1 MNGKIICGQMLPP
14 LHLGYSDDEQKI
26 KHYEIWR
33 NDMIRLTE
41 LVDLRT
47 FSSIVKEELTD
58 KQKKLD
64 VDGDGKLEKS
74 DFEKLRAQKE
84 EIGPKDQV
92 DSGEYDYEGDMAK
105 NQLRTIIRNAQML
118 HDMLDDQTNLPEWVQ
133 GKITLAKEYTQSA
146 AQYLRSEKDQNSE
159 PKSGELS
166 ELSPNLLR
174 RASAKA
180 SDNWEKHDATDD
192 YHHKK
197 GVDARKKGDISTAK
211 KHAGQSKTHIA
222 KAEKSAD
229 QALKF
234 GSAWRAKSAAYRTS
248 LAQKKIKNPKTGK
261 DILATS
267 AINDPSHPAY
277 NAAKSALGKK

>member
-1 MNGKIICGQMLPP
+1 
-14 LHLGYSDDEQKI
+14 
-26 KHYEIWR
+26 
-33 NDMIRLTE
+33 MIRLTE

-47 FSSIVKEELTD
+47 FSSTVTEELTD

-166 ELSPNLLR
+166 EL
-174 RASAKA
+174 
-180 SDNWEKHDATDD
+180 
-192 YHHKK
+192 
-197 GVDARKKGDISTAK
+197 
-211 KHAGQSKTHIA
+211 
-222 KAEKSAD
+222 
-229 QALKF
+229 
-234 GSAWRAKSAAYRTS
+234 
-248 LAQKKIKNPKTGK
+248 
-261 DILATS
+261 
-267 AINDPSHPAY
+267 
-277 NAAKSALGKK
+277 GKK